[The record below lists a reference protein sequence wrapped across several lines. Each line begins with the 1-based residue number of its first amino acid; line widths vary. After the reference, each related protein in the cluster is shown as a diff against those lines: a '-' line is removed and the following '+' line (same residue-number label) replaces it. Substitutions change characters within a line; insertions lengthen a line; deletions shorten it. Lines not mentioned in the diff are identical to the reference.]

1 MHSIL
6 HLHIFISEFNAMD
19 SNITDLD
26 ISNSTNY
33 NDTEK
38 DPCPEENQRLIGD
51 PLVQAIF
58 CLLYL
63 IIFCTGVFGNVLVAI
78 VVICKKHMQNVTNL
92 FILNL
97 AMSDIG
103 KYTYT
108 YIIFCNIK
116 NNYFGQ
122 LIYYGGF

>member
-1 MHSIL
+1 MV
-6 HLHIFISEFNAMD
+6 
-19 SNITDLD
+19 SNITDFDYLD
-26 ISNSTNY
+26 VSNGTN
-33 NDTEK
+33 NNNTEE

-58 CLLYL
+58 CVLYL
-63 IIFCTGVFGNVLVAI
+63 IIFCIGVFGNVLVAI

-103 KYTYT
+103 KY
-108 YIIFCNIK
+108 NE
-116 NNYFGQ
+116 
-122 LIYYGGF
+122 IYQHIADFY

>member
-1 MHSIL
+1 
-6 HLHIFISEFNAMD
+6 MD
-19 SNITDLD
+19 SNITDED
-26 ISNSTNY
+26 ISNGTNY

-51 PLVQAIF
+51 PIVQAIF

-103 KYTYT
+103 KCTKYKFSL
-108 YIIFCNIK
+108 YIWVCIR
-116 NNYFGQ
+116 
-122 LIYYGGF
+122 LIGPGPLVIRS

>member
-6 HLHIFISEFNAMD
+6 HLHVFISEFNAMD

-103 KYTYT
+103 KYT
-108 YIIFCNIK
+108 FRDN
-116 NNYFGQ
+116 FLQ
-122 LIYYGGF
+122 H